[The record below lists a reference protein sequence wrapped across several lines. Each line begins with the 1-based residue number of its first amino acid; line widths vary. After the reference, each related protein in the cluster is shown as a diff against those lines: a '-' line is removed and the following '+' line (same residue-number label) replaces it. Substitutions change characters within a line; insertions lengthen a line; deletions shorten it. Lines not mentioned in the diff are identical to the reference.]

1 VIAVLLDPQTFSVI
15 EAHQLR
21 GIEHEE
27 IRLAKYETGRQEY
40 EQRER
45 ETKHKSKKKLPILNG
60 DDDRSGTIWI
70 CM

>member
-40 EQRER
+40 EQGERER
-45 ETKHKSKKKLPILNG
+45 AETQE
-60 DDDRSGTIWI
+60 
-70 CM
+70 